1 MAPSPTDSEQESEAL
16 RLKAMA
22 ESKFRASNNAKSAL
36 RYAKRAQSLCPHLA
50 GVSEV
55 VTSLTVVAAPD
66 WYSALGAEP
75 FANSS
80 VIRRQYKKL
89 ALLLHPDKNP
99 NVASEEAFKL
109 VSEAFHLLSDR
120 SRRREYDA
128 ELRRRIEAENE
139 TFWTACSTCRLLHQF
154 QRRYLGHELV
164 CPSCEKSFKA
174 VETVQSDGDGD
185 GEVRVRSRRLKLKE
199 INKKEKIGVRGKVGD
214 EVRDEKEGKLRKRM
228 RSVGEVLERSKP
240 SKRVKNGEE
249 MMTLAE
255 FQNEVRRK
263 FQEKKL
269 QKKEKEKEKEEDR
282 IEKRSNR
289 GERRRGL
296 RNNGGLEV
304 GEVRDLKK
312 SMKLAVEEKRGGLES
327 RKGLRIEKQKDSDRG
342 ELENMAVVD
351 SDFYDFDKDRVER
364 SFKKGQVWAVYDDDD
379 GMPRNYALID
389 GTLSVYPFEVRLSW
403 LDVQNSGDGK
413 IVSREKMGFHIPCGR
428 FKVARKTSVN
438 SVNIFSHVVNCDR
451 AAREIYKIYPKKG
464 SVWALHGEG
473 SNDAEEG
480 KRCYDIVVCLTS
492 YSEVNGL
499 SMAYLEKVDGYKT
512 VFKRQEK
519 GSAAIR
525 FLGKDEMWLVSHQI
539 PARKLLCDETP
550 ELLKDCWELDPASLP
565 SDLLT
570 IGGINN

>member
-1 MAPSPTDSEQESEAL
+1 MAPPITDSEPESEAL

-22 ESKFRASNNAKSAL
+22 ESKFKASNNAKSAL
-36 RYAKRAQSLCPHLA
+36 KYAKRAQRLCPHLD
-50 GVSEV
+50 GVSEA
-55 VTSLTVVAAPD
+55 VTSLTVLAASD

-89 ALLLHPDKNP
+89 ALLLHPDTNP

-109 VSEAFHLLSDR
+109 VGEAFHLLSDR

-128 ELRRRIEAENE
+128 ELRQKIKAESE

-154 QRRYLGHELV
+154 QRKYMGQELV
-164 CPSCEKSFKA
+164 CPSCEKSFTA

-185 GEVRVRSRRLKLKE
+185 GEGRVRSMRLKLKE
-199 INKKEKIGVRGKVGD
+199 INKKKEKIGVRGKVD
-214 EVRDEKEGKLRKRM
+214 NEVGDEKEGKLRKRM

-240 SKRVKNGEE
+240 IKRVKNGEE

-255 FQNEVRRK
+255 FQTEVRRK
-263 FQEKKL
+263 LQEKKL
-269 QKKEKEKEKEEDR
+269 KEKEKEKEDDR

-289 GERRRGL
+289 VERRRAL
-296 RNNGGLEV
+296 KNSEGLEV
-304 GEVRDLKK
+304 GEGRALRKSVRLGI
-312 SMKLAVEEKRGGLES
+312 EENLVGLS
-327 RKGLRIEKQKDSDRG
+327 KRKGLRSARHKDSDKG
-342 ELENMAVVD
+342 GLENMAVVD
-351 SDFYDFDKDRVER
+351 SDFYDFDKDRVEK

-389 GTLSVYPFEVRLSW
+389 ETLSLNPFEVRLSW
-403 LDVQNSGDGK
+403 LDVQISGDGR
-413 IVSREKMGFHIPCGR
+413 IVSREKMGFHTPCGR

-438 SVNIFSHVVNCDR
+438 SVNIFSHVVDCDR
-451 AAREIYKIYPKKG
+451 AARELYKIYPKKG

-473 SNDAEEG
+473 SIDAEDR

-492 YSEVNGL
+492 YNEANGL

-512 VFKRQEK
+512 VFRRQKK
-519 GSAAIR
+519 GSSAII
-525 FLGKDEMWLVSHQI
+525 FLGKDDMCLVSHQI
-539 PARKLLCDETP
+539 PARKLICDETP

-565 SDLLT
+565 SNLLT
-570 IGGINN
+570 IGGIAN